1 MKSDMILRTTV
12 NIEINLLNDLKK
24 KCKEKDLSVAFVI
37 KKSVKLYL
45 DVMKKD
51 DFKGTTLTYQ
61 PKGPTYKKFHIKL
74 KSFEYD
80 VYSDA
85 KKVSRLSF
93 SHIVGIA
100 LERYADLVING
111 GDTEVD
117 TYPLYAYTK
126 YCMIDDNCTYYAFS
140 WGISRNEVKITLPPV
155 VEISS

>member
-1 MKSDMILRTTV
+1 
-12 NIEINLLNDLKK
+12 
-24 KCKEKDLSVAFVI
+24 
-37 KKSVKLYL
+37 
-45 DVMKKD
+45 
-51 DFKGTTLTYQ
+51 
-61 PKGPTYKKFHIKL
+61 
-74 KSFEYD
+74 
-80 VYSDA
+80 
-85 KKVSRLSF
+85 LSF

>member
-61 PKGPTYKKFHIKL
+61 PKDLLTRNFI
-74 KSFEYD
+74 
-80 VYSDA
+80 
-85 KKVSRLSF
+85 LS
-93 SHIVGIA
+93 
-100 LERYADLVING
+100 
-111 GDTEVD
+111 
-117 TYPLYAYTK
+117 
-126 YCMIDDNCTYYAFS
+126 
-140 WGISRNEVKITLPPV
+140 
-155 VEISS
+155 